1 MVRESEH
8 TYKRRSR
15 GLEFDRLSFFTDA
28 VFAISMTLLVVSLD
42 PPTFAARLVSD
53 TDLLS
58 GVWDDSA
65 KLFSFFLAFLLLG
78 RYWIAHHTF
87 YASLDRIDDA
97 LIGWSLVYLAFVAFL
112 PFPTDLLGEFEGN
125 GGASALFALNMAIIS
140 ALEVAMFRR
149 AHQAGL
155 MRNSL
160 SPHAYRFAI
169 RASTLPVIMFAISI
183 PIAFA
188 FAYLAQG
195 MWVASLILSWWWIRR
210 APNTTRDEIR
220 RMSDDSE

>member
-1 MVRESEH
+1 VRESEH

-42 PPTFAARLVSD
+42 PPTFAARAVSD
-53 TDLLS
+53 TALLS
-58 GVWDDSA
+58 GVWDDFPR
-65 KLFSFFLAFLLLG
+65 LFSFFLAFLLLG

-112 PFPTDLLGEFEGN
+112 PFPTDLLGEFDGN
-125 GGASALFALNMAIIS
+125 GGASALFALNMGIIS

-149 AHQAGL
+149 AHHAGL
-155 MRNSL
+155 MRNKL
-160 SPHAYRFAI
+160 SQHSYRFAI
-169 RASTLPVIMFAISI
+169 RISTVPVVMFLISI

-188 FAYLAQG
+188 FAYLAQA
-195 MWVASLILSWWWIRR
+195 MWVASLILSWVWIRR
-210 APNTTRDEIR
+210 APNTTREEIR
-220 RMSDDSE
+220 RMSDDAD

>member
-28 VFAISMTLLVVSLD
+28 VFAISMTLLVVALD
-42 PPTFAARLVSD
+42 PPTFAERVVGD
-53 TDLLS
+53 TALLS
-58 GVWDDSA
+58 AVWNDSTR
-65 KLFSFFLAFLLLG
+65 LFSFFLAFLLLG

-112 PFPTDLLGEFEGN
+112 PFPTDLLGEFDGN
-125 GGASALFALNMAIIS
+125 GGASALFALNMALIS
-140 ALEVAMFRR
+140 ALEVVMFRR

-160 SPHAYRFAI
+160 SPHAYRFALRI
-169 RASTLPVIMFAISI
+169 STAPVVLFVLSI
-183 PIAFA
+183 PVA
-188 FAYLAQG
+188 FAYAYAAQG
-195 MWVASLILSWWWIRR
+195 MWIASLILSWWWIRR
-210 APNTTRDEIR
+210 ASNTTRDEIR
-220 RMSDDSE
+220 RMADDSE

>member
-1 MVRESEH
+1 MRESEH

-42 PPTFAARLVSD
+42 APSFAEHAVSD
-53 TDLLS
+53 TDLL
-58 GVWDDSA
+58 GAVWDDRPRF
-65 KLFSFFLAFLLLG
+65 FSFFLAFLLLG

-112 PFPTDLLGEFEGN
+112 PFPTDLLGEFDDN
-125 GGASALFALNMAIIS
+125 GGSTALFALNMGIIS
-140 ALEVAMFRR
+140 ALEVMMFRR
-149 AHQAGL
+149 AHHAGL
-155 MRNSL
+155 MRNTL
-160 SPHAYRFAI
+160 SPHSYRFAI
-169 RASTLPVIMFAISI
+169 RISTVPVVMFAVSI

-188 FAYLAQG
+188 VAYLAQA

-210 APNTTRDEIR
+210 ASNTTRDEIR
-220 RMSDDSE
+220 RMSDDSD